1 MSFGYKKE
9 AIKFYEKVL
18 ELKPHNQYVK
28 FLIFI
33 NLNNNDLN
41 KNKKRIYFEKY
52 KKLLFIFSTN
62 QLLYL
67 KYHQLSKDIG
77 NKVSNP
83 IIPNSAC
90 SNGNLLLSWS
100 WGE

>member
-1 MSFGYKKE
+1 MSKINNLIKKDNKNPYLLETKADILMSFGYKKE

-41 KNKKRIYFEKY
+41 
-52 KKLLFIFSTN
+52 
-62 QLLYL
+62 
-67 KYHQLSKDIG
+67 
-77 NKVSNP
+77 
-83 IIPNSAC
+83 
-90 SNGNLLLSWS
+90 
-100 WGE
+100 